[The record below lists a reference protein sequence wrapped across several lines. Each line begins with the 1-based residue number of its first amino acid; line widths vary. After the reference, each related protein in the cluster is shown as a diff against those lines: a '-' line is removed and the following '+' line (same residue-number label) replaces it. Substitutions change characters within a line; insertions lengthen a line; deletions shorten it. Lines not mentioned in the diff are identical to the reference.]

1 MPCQLVTATININ
14 LQVLVDFLFFFKN
27 KEKTCISAINAK
39 E

>member
-14 LQVLVDFLFFFKN
+14 LWVLVDFLFFKN
-27 KEKTCISAINAK
+27 KEKTCISVINAK